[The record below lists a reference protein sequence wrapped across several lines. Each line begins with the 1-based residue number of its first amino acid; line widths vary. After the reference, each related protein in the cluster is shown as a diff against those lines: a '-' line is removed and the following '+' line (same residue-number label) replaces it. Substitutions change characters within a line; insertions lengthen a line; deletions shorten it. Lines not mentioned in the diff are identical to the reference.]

1 MGKVIAMANQK
12 GGVGKTTTAINLGAY
27 LGSLGKNVLIID
39 ADAQG
44 NAGSGLGLDVMKLE
58 NNLYG
63 VMLGEIEAQDAI
75 HETTH
80 ENLSVLSSNIDL
92 SGLEIDLRNSNE
104 RDFILKDAI
113 KNLVDKYDYI
123 IIDSPPSLGLM
134 TINALNAANSVMIPL
149 QCEYFALEGLA
160 QLLRIIKLVQK
171 NMNTSLE
178 LEGVVLTMYDS
189 RTKLSSQV
197 VADVRSHFK
206 NDVFKVIIPRNVKLS
221 EAPSFG
227 EAIDIYDSQS
237 TGALAYK
244 TLAKEVI
251 SRNSKK

>member
-1 MGKVIAMANQK
+1 VGKVIAMANQK